1 VSTDDVFRRLLRG
14 SVSEPTLSRLG
25 TAVAERNGEPL
36 ESVRPLEADNWLS
49 TPCVVNERYF
59 LKVITGQN
67 SLVHALLTV
76 GRNLGAVSSGRVGF
90 FDHVAT
96 PVEMAK
102 RELAA
107 TREMRALGANAPEPL
122 DAFEFEDYGVLVL
135 EYLPAF
141 RTLDSLSAAEA
152 SGLAPDIF
160 AGLAVLHDNGLAHGD
175 LRAENVLVADGD
187 LYFIDATTVSA
198 GAVADARAYDLAC
211 ALAAL
216 EPLVGAGRAVTA
228 AGGSYGT
235 DALRA
240 AVRFLPFVAVRP
252 DHDFDP
258 IALRG
263 ELDKRLD

>member
-1 VSTDDVFRRLLRG
+1 VFRRLLRG
-14 SVSEPTLSRLG
+14 SVSGPTLSRLG
-25 TAVAERNGEPL
+25 AAVAERNGEPL

-76 GRNLGAVSSGRVGF
+76 GRNLGAFSSGRAGF

-96 PVEMAK
+96 PLEMAE

-107 TREMRALGANAPEPL
+107 TREMRTLGVNAPEPL
-122 DAFEFEDYGVLVL
+122 DAFEFEGHGVLVL

-141 RTLDSLSAAEA
+141 RTLDSLSAAAAADAATELFA
-152 SGLAPDIF
+152 ALAT
-160 AGLAVLHDNGLAHGD
+160 LHDNDLAHGD
-175 LRAENVLVADGD
+175 LRAENVLVADGE

-198 GAVADARAYDLAC
+198 DAVADARAYDLAC

-216 EPLVGAGRAVTA
+216 EPLVGASQAVA
-228 AGGSYGT
+228 AASGSYGAN
-235 DALRA
+235 ALRS
-240 AVRFLPFVAVRP
+240 AVRFVPFVAVRP

-263 ELDKRLD
+263 ELDKKLD

>member
-1 VSTDDVFRRLLRG
+1 MDAVFRRLLRG

-76 GRNLGAVSSGRVGF
+76 GRNLGAFSSGRAGF

-96 PVEMAK
+96 PLEMAE

-107 TREMRALGANAPEPL
+107 TRQMRALGVNAPEPL
-122 DAFEFEDYGVLVL
+122 EAFEFEGHGVLVL

-141 RTLDSLSAAEA
+141 RTLDSLSEPEAADVVPDLFA
-152 SGLAPDIF
+152 ALAT
-160 AGLAVLHDNGLAHGD
+160 LHDNDLAHGD
-175 LRAENVLVADGD
+175 LRAENVLVAAGD

-198 GAVADARAYDLAC
+198 DAVADARGYDLAC

-216 EPLVGAGRAVTA
+216 EPLVGAHAAVGA
-228 AGGSYGT
+228 AADAYDA

-252 DHDFDP
+252 DHDFDA

-263 ELDKRLD
+263 ELDKELG

>member
-1 VSTDDVFRRLLRG
+1 MFRRLLRG

-25 TAVAERNGEPL
+25 AAVAERNGEPL
-36 ESVRPLEADNWLS
+36 ESIRPLEADNWLS

-67 SLVHALLTV
+67 SLVHTLLTV
-76 GRNLGAVSSGRVGF
+76 GRNLGAFSSGRVGF

-96 PVEMAK
+96 PVEMAR

-107 TREMRALGANAPEPL
+107 TRQMRALGVNAPEPL
-122 DAFEFEDYGVLVL
+122 DTFEFEGYGVLVL

-152 SGLAPDIF
+152 SGF
-160 AGLAVLHDNGLAHGD
+160 AADLFAALAVLHDSGLAHGD

-187 LYFIDATTVSA
+187 LYFIDATTVNPD
-198 GAVADARAYDLAC
+198 AVADARAYDLAC

-216 EPLVGAGRAVTA
+216 EPLVGA
-228 AGGSYGT
+228 
-235 DALRA
+235 RA
-240 AVRFLPFVAVRP
+240 AVAAAADAYDAAALRSALRFLPFVAVRP

-263 ELDKRLD
+263 ELDKQLG

>member
-1 VSTDDVFRRLLRG
+1 M
-14 SVSEPTLSRLG
+14 SEPTLSRLG
-25 TAVAERNGEPL
+25 AAVAERNGEPL
-36 ESVRPLEADNWLS
+36 ESVRSLEADNWLS

-76 GRNLGAVSSGRVGF
+76 GRNLGAFSSGRAGF

-96 PVEMAK
+96 PLEMAE

-107 TREMRALGANAPEPL
+107 TQEMRALGVNAPEPL
-122 DAFEFEDYGVLVL
+122 DVFEFEGHGVLVL

-141 RTLDSLSAAEA
+141 RTLDSLSEGEAAGFA
-152 SGLAPDIF
+152 SDLFATLAT
-160 AGLAVLHDNGLAHGD
+160 LHDNDLAHGD

-187 LYFIDATTVSA
+187 LYFIDATTVNPD
-198 GAVADARAYDLAC
+198 AVADARAYDLAC

-216 EPLVGAGRAVTA
+216 EPLVGA
-228 AGGSYGT
+228 
-235 DALRA
+235 RA
-240 AVRFLPFVAVRP
+240 AVAAAADAYDAAALRSALRFLPFVAVRP

-263 ELDKRLD
+263 ELDKQLG

>member
-1 VSTDDVFRRLLRG
+1 MFRRLLRG

-25 TAVAERNGEPL
+25 AAVAERNGEPL
-36 ESVRPLEADNWLS
+36 ESIRPLEADNWLS

-67 SLVHALLTV
+67 SLVHTLLTV
-76 GRNLGAVSSGRVGF
+76 GRNLGAFSSGRVGF

-96 PVEMAK
+96 PVEMAR

-107 TREMRALGANAPEPL
+107 TRQMRALGVNAPEPL
-122 DAFEFEDYGVLVL
+122 DTFEFEGYGVLVL

-152 SGLAPDIF
+152 SGF
-160 AGLAVLHDNGLAHGD
+160 AADLFAALAVLHDSGLAHGD
-175 LRAENVLVADGD
+175 LRAENVLVAVGD
-187 LYFIDATTVSA
+187 DAA
-198 GAVADARAYDLAC
+198 ADARAYDLAC

-216 EPLVGAGRAVTA
+216 EPLVGTGRAVA
-228 AGGSYGT
+228 AASGSYDT

-240 AVRFLPFVAVRP
+240 TVRFLPFVAVRP

>member
-1 VSTDDVFRRLLRG
+1 MFRRLLRG

-25 TAVAERNGEPL
+25 AAVAERSGEPL
-36 ESVRPLEADNWLS
+36 ESVRTLETDNWLS

-76 GRNLGAVSSGRVGF
+76 GRNLGAFSSGRVGF

-96 PVEMAK
+96 PFEMAE

-107 TREMRALGANAPEPL
+107 TREMRALGVNAPEPL
-122 DAFEFEDYGVLVL
+122 EAFEFEGYGVLVL
-135 EYLPAF
+135 EFLPAF
-141 RTLDSLSAAEA
+141 RTLDSLSATEA
-152 SGLAPDIF
+152 ATF
-160 AGLAVLHDNGLAHGD
+160 ASDLFAALAVLHDNDLAHGD
-175 LRAENVLVADGD
+175 LRAENVLVADGE
-187 LYFIDATTVSA
+187 LYFIDATTVSTD
-198 GAVADARAYDLAC
+198 AVADARAYDLAC

-216 EPLVGAGRAVTA
+216 EPLVGAHQAVAA
-228 AGGSYGT
+228 AGRSYDA
-235 DALRA
+235 DALRSA
-240 AVRFLPFVAVRP
+240 LRFVPFVAVRP

-263 ELDKRLD
+263 ELGKELG